1 MTDMQIDEKSSTFKI
16 ILKRIKDFILVP
28 PSPAESIFQYTIRQ
42 FLIPDSDGKPSI
54 TITIASII
62 AAACIYIVTIASHI
76 ALTPIRKYD
85 PTTGKLIYEGL
96 TGFTPEFYIFAMTLF
111 GAVMYLYKKRQQNK
125 AEEAKDDTSDVDI
138 NSLAAKVME
147 LINKVKPKG

>member
-1 MTDMQIDEKSSTFKI
+1 MTFKSTSNI
-16 ILKRIKDFILVP
+16 IFKRIRDFALIP
-28 PSPAESIFQYTIRQ
+28 PNPQESIIQYAIRQ

-96 TGFTPEFYIFAMTLF
+96 TGFTPEFYVFAISLF
-111 GAVMYLYKKRQQNK
+111 GAVMFLYKKRQENK
-125 AEEAKDDTSDVDI
+125 NDALKEEANEIDI
-138 NSLAAKVME
+138 NSIVAKVME
-147 LINKVKPKG
+147 LINKIKPK